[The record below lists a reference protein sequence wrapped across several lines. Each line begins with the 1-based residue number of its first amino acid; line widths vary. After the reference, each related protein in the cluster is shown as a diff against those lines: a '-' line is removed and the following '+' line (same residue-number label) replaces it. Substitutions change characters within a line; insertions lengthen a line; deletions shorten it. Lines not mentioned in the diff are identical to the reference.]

1 MPPALRCPCNSGIE
15 SRPAP
20 SKETME
26 PILRSTGNAHA
37 RRIDE
42 ALGVIVDAA
51 APPAAMRMNIELS
64 GFRCRGIGLRPRWHW
79 KLVVDRPRV
88 VRQHLLDI
96 VDLVVIHDST
106 HEIGLPS
113 DEISGEFTRQRRYGP
128 PGHMFTVEHPLGV
141 QELTI
146 EGRNRQFRR

>member
-1 MPPALRCPCNSGIE
+1 MSEPHIQLSVSLLPSPTLSECGQRCDVAVILGLE

-51 APPAAMRMNIELS
+51 APPAAMRMNVELS
-64 GFRCRGIGLRPRWHW
+64 GSRCRGIGLRSR
-79 KLVVDRPRV
+79 
-88 VRQHLLDI
+88 
-96 VDLVVIHDST
+96 
-106 HEIGLPS
+106 
-113 DEISGEFTRQRRYGP
+113 
-128 PGHMFTVEHPLGV
+128 
-141 QELTI
+141 
-146 EGRNRQFRR
+146 